1 MNIKANVVKP
11 MSAALGVMGVLTAAY
26 AFNPAKEQQVAPLVE
41 QIEVTAPFKLESINV
56 KNSIAAVETL
66 SEQYVVEFEYVADIS
81 SHSNGVGGN
90 WNEVEVIEIKEPRV
104 YDENGEVANYYL
116 STDNV
121 QEIVQVIEQELRER
135 I

>member
-1 MNIKANVVKP
+1 MNIKANVVKSIGFAGVV
-11 MSAALGVMGVLTAAY
+11 SALTAAY
-26 AFNPAKEQQVAPLVE
+26 AFQPAKPTEPVYVM
-41 QIEVTAPFKLESINV
+41 APFKFESIDI
-56 KNSIAAVETL
+56 KNNTAAVETL
-66 SEQYVVEFEYVADIS
+66 NEQYVVEFEYVADIS

-135 I
+135 V

>member
-1 MNIKANVVKP
+1 MNIKANVVKSIGFAGVV
-11 MSAALGVMGVLTAAY
+11 SALTAAY
-26 AFNPAKEQQVAPLVE
+26 AFQPTKPTEPVYVM
-41 QIEVTAPFKLESINV
+41 APFKFESIDI
-56 KNSIAAVETL
+56 KNNTAAVETL
-66 SEQYVVEFEYVADIS
+66 NEQYVVEFEYVADIS

-135 I
+135 V